1 MITAK
6 AFAGKHYAVYGLARS
21 GLATVEA
28 LLASG
33 AKVTAWDA
41 KEEARAQARPA
52 GPPSRIA
59 DLDDADLAQFDSLV
73 VTPGLPLNRH
83 PIAQRARDAGV
94 EIIGDIE
101 LFARARPEL
110 PPHKVVGITGTNGKS
125 TTTALV
131 HHILKTAGVPTTMG
145 GNIGLPILA
154 QDPLPEGGVYVLE
167 LSSYQIDLTQSLDCD
182 VAVLLN
188 ITPDHLDRYES
199 FEAYAA
205 SKARL
210 FEMQST
216 EHVARHLPTTTRRCD
231 DRHRAIAASMPSTTG
246 SSSDD
251 GDLRS
256 EQTRLAGLQ
265 GPHNAQN
272 AAAAIAVCQALGHRL
287 TSRSNEGLRTYPG
300 LPHRM
305 ERIREKDGVTFVND
319 SKATNPTA
327 TAPAL
332 AAFEH
337 IRWIC
342 GGQAKTDNLD
352 ECAPHLRPCRARP
365 IPLAKRANCS
375 LRSCR
380 RTWLWHSA
388 KRSSAR
394 WARRL
399 RRRSAGDTVLLSPAC
414 ASFDQFRDF
423 EDRGD
428 QFRRS
433 GGGVM
438 IKSISGQIKAKAALM
453 DPSHYGRSDTSALGR
468 WFWEIDK
475 VLLLLVT
482 RADRDRPDR
491 GRRRLARRRRSAI
504 RAATSASTSF
514 IISGAS
520 SRGSRSAFR

>member
-1 MITAK
+1 VITAK
-6 AFAGKHYAVYGLARS
+6 AFAGKRYAVYGLARS

-33 AKVTAWDA
+33 AEVTAWDA
-41 KEEARAQARPA
+41 KEEARGRAPA
-52 GPPSRIA
+52 GTRIENLDEI
-59 DLDDADLAQFDSLV
+59 DLGQFDSLV

-83 PIAQRARDAGV
+83 PIAQRAREAGV

-205 SKARL
+205 SKERL
-210 FEMQST
+210 FRLQHGDHFVFFNYDDECSRRIHDRFFSAKRT
-216 EHVARHLPTTTRRCD
+216 YTFAFSGEDLTPGSPLARAVQDCP
-231 DRHRAIAASMPSTTG
+231 A
-246 SSSDD
+246 
-251 GDLRS
+251 
-256 EQTRLAGLQ
+256 LQ
-265 GPHNAQN
+265 GPHNSQN
-272 AAAAIAVCQALGHRL
+272 AAAAIQA
-287 TSRSNEGLRTYPG
+287 SRDIGVSDEELEEGLRTYPG

-305 ERIREKDGVTFVND
+305 ERVREKDGVLFVND

-332 AAFEH
+332 AAFGRV
-337 IRWIC
+337 RWIL

-352 ECAPHLRPCRARP
+352 ECVPHFAHVASAYTIGEAAELFEKLLSPH
-365 IPLAKRANCS
+365 IPVKNCGK
-375 LRSCR
+375 LDVAVRE
-380 RTWLWHSA
+380 A
-388 KRSSAR
+388 A
-394 WARRL
+394 AD
-399 RRRSAGDTVLLSPAC
+399 AYPGDTVLLSPAC

-428 QFRRS
+428 QFR
-433 GGGVM
+433 
-438 IKSISGQIKAKAALM
+438 ALV
-453 DPSHYGRSDTSALGR
+453 GEL
-468 WFWEIDK
+468 
-475 VLLLLVT
+475 
-482 RADRDRPDR
+482 
-491 GRRRLARRRRSAI
+491 
-504 RAATSASTSF
+504 
-514 IISGAS
+514 
-520 SRGSRSAFR
+520 